1 MKITTCYTVPIKRQL
16 TTTGRAKGE
25 RKITGSRPVNDT
37 LMRRTA
43 DLCLDAL
50 RFCVDA
56 FLSEWGYLSS
66 LPVTQKAGVMSRRRA
81 ADLMVHSTKDNN
93 APYQDFDRLF
103 PYMPA
108 YTRRAIIADALG
120 MVSSYVSNHG
130 RWEGEERSGRGAE
143 PVMGLPERYELT
155 FYDQERDLCDIG
167 KGIIGLKLYDG
178 KKWGWHYF
186 LISPSDA
193 GYISRMKEER
203 DMLSPVV
210 EKVRGR
216 YRIRFAFEENKD
228 LVPDDSPLDY
238 RILAVDLGINAP
250 ASWCVMT
257 ADGTVHARG
266 VIHLR
271 SDEDRLCHLVN
282 RKRMYQKAGKR
293 SHSIYRMLTG
303 ANRQLSID
311 TCREIMRISELY
323 DTDCIVFEHLERNG
337 KARGR
342 KFRERIHMWRVADV
356 QKRVTL
362 QAHRRGMRISRVCAW
377 GTSKYAFD
385 GSGEVARGKD
395 ADLGTY
401 SLCRFPTGKVY
412 NCDLSAAQNIGA
424 RFFLREYAK
433 LPGCPG
439 LPKTPRRTY
448 DTLVSL
454 VRSMAA

>member
-50 RFCVDA
+50 KFCVDA

-108 YTRRAIIADALG
+108 YTRRSIIADALG

-130 RWEGEERSGRGAE
+130 RWEGEEPSGRGAE

-203 DMLSPVV
+203 DMLSPSW
-210 EKVRGR
+210 KRSADATGSGSPLR
-216 YRIRFAFEENKD
+216 RIRN
-228 LVPDDSPLDY
+228 LS
-238 RILAVDLGINAP
+238 R
-250 ASWCVMT
+250 MT
-257 ADGTVHARG
+257 AHWTTGSLPWTSG
-266 VIHLR
+266 
-271 SDEDRLCHLVN
+271 STRL
-282 RKRMYQKAGKR
+282 
-293 SHSIYRMLTG
+293 
-303 ANRQLSID
+303 
-311 TCREIMRISELY
+311 
-323 DTDCIVFEHLERNG
+323 
-337 KARGR
+337 
-342 KFRERIHMWRVADV
+342 
-356 QKRVTL
+356 
-362 QAHRRGMRISRVCAW
+362 
-377 GTSKYAFD
+377 
-385 GSGEVARGKD
+385 
-395 ADLGTY
+395 
-401 SLCRFPTGKVY
+401 
-412 NCDLSAAQNIGA
+412 
-424 RFFLREYAK
+424 
-433 LPGCPG
+433 LPG
-439 LPKTPRRTY
+439 
-448 DTLVSL
+448 
-454 VRSMAA
+454 A

>member
-1 MKITTCYTVPIKRQL
+1 MKITTCYTVPIRRQL
-16 TTTGRAKGE
+16 TTGVPTEGE
-25 RKITGSRPVNDT
+25 RKSRGTRPVNDK
-37 LMRRTA
+37 LMKRTA
-43 DLCLDAL
+43 ELCRNAL
-50 RFCVDA
+50 GFCTEA

-66 LPVTQKAGVMSRRRA
+66 LPAAQKAGVMSRKRA
-81 ADLMVHSTKDNN
+81 ADLMVHSTKGST
-93 APYQDFDRLF
+93 ALYPDFDRLF

-120 MVSSYVSNHG
+120 MVSSYVSNHR
-130 RWEGEERSGRGAE
+130 RWEGEDPSGRGAE
-143 PVMGLPERYELT
+143 PVLGLPERYELT

-186 LISPSDA
+186 LVSPSDA
-193 GYISRMKEER
+193 RYISRMKETRE
-203 DMLSPVV
+203 MLSPIV

-216 YRIRFAFEENKD
+216 YRIRFAFKEKKD
-228 LVPDDSPLDY
+228 LVPDDSPLAY

-257 ADGTVHARG
+257 ADGTVHAKG
-266 VIHLR
+266 VVHLR
-271 SDEDRLCHLVN
+271 SDEDRLCRLMN

-293 SHSIYRMLTG
+293 PKSICRMMTA

-323 DTDCIVFEHLERNG
+323 DTDCIVFEHLDRNG
-337 KARGR
+337 RVKGR
-342 KFRERIHMWRVADV
+342 KFRERIHMWRAVDV
-356 QKRVTL
+356 QKRAAL

-377 GTSKYAFD
+377 GTSKLAFD
-385 GSGEVARGKD
+385 GSGVVARGKEAELD
-395 ADLGTY
+395 TY
-401 SLCRFPTGKVY
+401 SLCRFRTGKVY

-433 LPGCPG
+433 LPGCPE
-439 LPKTPRRTY
+439 LPKTPQRTY
-448 DTLVSL
+448 GTLVSL
-454 VRSMAA
+454 VKSMAA

>member
-1 MKITTCYTVPIKRQL
+1 
-16 TTTGRAKGE
+16 
-25 RKITGSRPVNDT
+25 
-37 LMRRTA
+37 
-43 DLCLDAL
+43 
-50 RFCVDA
+50 
-56 FLSEWGYLSS
+56 
-66 LPVTQKAGVMSRRRA
+66 
-81 ADLMVHSTKDNN
+81 
-93 APYQDFDRLF
+93 
-103 PYMPA
+103 
-108 YTRRAIIADALG
+108 
-120 MVSSYVSNHG
+120 
-130 RWEGEERSGRGAE
+130 
-143 PVMGLPERYELT
+143 
-155 FYDQERDLCDIG
+155 
-167 KGIIGLKLYDG
+167 
-178 KKWGWHYF
+178 
-186 LISPSDA
+186 
-193 GYISRMKEER
+193 
-203 DMLSPVV
+203 
-210 EKVRGR
+210 
-216 YRIRFAFEENKD
+216 
-228 LVPDDSPLDY
+228 
-238 RILAVDLGINAP
+238 
-250 ASWCVMT
+250 
-257 ADGTVHARG
+257 
-266 VIHLR
+266 
-271 SDEDRLCHLVN
+271 
-282 RKRMYQKAGKR
+282 MYQKAGKR

-323 DTDCIVFEHLERNG
+323 DTDCIVFEHLERTG

-342 KFRERIHMWRVADV
+342 KFRERIHMWRAADV

-395 ADLGTY
+395 ADLDTY